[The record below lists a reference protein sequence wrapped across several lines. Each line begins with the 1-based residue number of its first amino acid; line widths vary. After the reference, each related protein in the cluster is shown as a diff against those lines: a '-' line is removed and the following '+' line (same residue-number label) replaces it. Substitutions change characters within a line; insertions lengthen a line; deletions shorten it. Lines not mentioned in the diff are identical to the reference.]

1 MSWIDWLVIAI
12 PFTVIVGVGV
22 KAQGYVTGV
31 SDFLSAGR
39 SAGRYLIGVASGEAM
54 LGLVT
59 VVAYF
64 ELYYNSG
71 WSFFFWQ
78 NLVYAAVWIMAI
90 TGFVNYRYR
99 ETRCLTL
106 AQFFEKRYSRK
117 FRIFAG
123 VLMFIS
129 GLLNYALFPAVGG
142 RFLIYYCNLPDTI
155 VLGPLNISMFG
166 FLMAICLIVAL
177 LITLSGGQL
186 TTMVTDCVQGIFTYF
201 VFTVLLVV
209 VILLFSQA
217 QFEYALTEIRPEGRS
232 LLNPFDISDLSS
244 FNMLFVFIAVFSM
257 VYSRMAWQ
265 GTQGYNCCGA
275 SPHEQKM
282 GGLIASWRY
291 AFTPIMTI
299 VLVLAA
305 FTFLNHPD
313 FAAGASAVHDE
324 LAGRI
329 PEATIRNQM
338 LVPVTLRTLLPVG
351 CVGGFAAVMVFMMIS
366 TDTTYLHSWGS
377 ILIQDVVMPFR
388 KKPFTTKVQML
399 LLRLAILFVAC
410 FAWVFSMF
418 FGQFDFIIMFF
429 TITGSL
435 YLGGAGSVIIG
446 GLYWRRGT
454 TPAAYVAMSIG
465 AIIAC
470 GGLFLQK
477 TWKGNYAD
485 YPEWYISLVNN
496 TTAFLN
502 AHLGGLGRWEVSPER
517 FPITSQEF
525 AFVAMVLAIFLY
537 ITISWLTCRKKYDLD
552 QLLHRGK
559 YNLEHRGDAGAA
571 VGKQKLS
578 WRNIFGITDEYTK
591 GDRIVAYCAVGWVFY
606 GLAVFAFIVI
616 SNLCFGIWSERA
628 WFNLWRFYTV
638 PLALLVGVVT
648 AVWFTWGGIRDL
660 LRLFRS
666 LKTMKTN
673 PQDDGWVEAGDK

>member
-1 MSWIDWLVIAI
+1 MSWIDWLVVAI
-12 PFTVIVGVGV
+12 PFTVIIYAGI
-22 KAQGYVTGV
+22 KAQGYITGV

-64 ELYYNSG
+64 EFYYNSG
-71 WSFFFWQ
+71 WSLFFWQ
-78 NLVYAAVWIMAI
+78 NMFYAAMWIMAI

-106 AQFFEKRYSRK
+106 AQFFEKRYSRG

-123 VLMFIS
+123 MLMFVS

-155 VLGPLNISMFG
+155 VLGPLHISMFG

-217 QFEYALTEIRPEGRS
+217 QFEYALTEVRPAGKS

-244 FNMLFVFIAVFSM
+244 FNMLFVFIAVFN
-257 VYSRMAWQ
+257 VIYSRMAWQ

-291 AFTPIMTI
+291 SFTPIMSI

-305 FTFLNHPD
+305 FTFLHHPD
-313 FAAGASAVHDE
+313 FAAGANAVHSE
-324 LAGRI
+324 LAERI
-329 PEATIRNQM
+329 AAPTIRNQM
-338 LVPVTLRTLLPVG
+338 LVPVTLRTLLPIG

-377 ILIQDVVMPFR
+377 IFIQDVVMPFR
-388 KKPFTTKVQML
+388 KKPFAPKVQML

-410 FAWVFSMF
+410 FAWVFSMY

-429 TITGSL
+429 TITGAV
-435 YLGGAGSVIIG
+435 YLGGAGSAIIG

-454 TPAAYVAMSIG
+454 TLAAYAAMISGAFVAI
-465 AIIAC
+465 
-470 GGLFLQK
+470 GGLYLQK
-477 TWKGNYAD
+477 SWAKNYEVH
-485 YPEWYISLVNN
+485 PEWYISVVNN
-496 TTAFLN
+496 VANFLN
-502 AHLGGLGRWEVSPER
+502 THLGALGTWEVSPSR

-525 AFVAMVLAIFLY
+525 SFLAMLLAITLY
-537 ITISWLTCRKKYDLD
+537 VSISWLTCRKKYDLD
-552 QLLHRGK
+552 RLLHRGK
-559 YNLEHRGDAGAA
+559 YNLEHSGDAGAA
-571 VGKQKLS
+571 IGNRRFS
-578 WRNIFGITDEYTK
+578 WRTIFGITDEYTK
-591 GDRIVAYCAVGWVFY
+591 GDRIVAYCAVGWVLY

-616 SNLCFGIWSERA
+616 SNLFFGIWSDRA
-628 WFNLWRFYTV
+628 WFNLWRYYTV
-638 PLALLVGVVT
+638 PLALFVGVTT

-660 LRLFRS
+660 LRLFRN
-666 LKTMKTN
+666 LKTMKHN
-673 PQDDGWVEAGDK
+673 PQDDGWVGDVEE